1 MPSVSGPH
9 REKANAV
16 MSKTVRTL
24 MFIVNLKQE
33 IPKWR
38 YKKGQPYKIPFSIY
52 SEKKEY
58 LYPYISLMA

>member
-52 SEKKEY
+52 S
-58 LYPYISLMA
+58 